1 IVRVGA
7 DFGPARKVNEFQMR
21 LSLAQSLN
29 FYQAGISLNSR
40 FCEQSKYWSH
50 ERRNAVAARPKQS
63 SRAGYLHPHLHCLL
77 RNGRG
82 LSVDHLYDF
91 YASPVDCGLKHLFEN
106 PHPVFPQNFFD
117 LLVAESALDQP
128 AGEIARV
135 RMVPE
140 LGNEMRTGEFCG
152 KLFLPRLRPLAID
165 EFKEI
170 ETDPD
175 AIDANQIGDV
185 FNVIDVTI
193 HRAFFFSRAHQQGIH
208 TDYTA
213 PFADH
218 FDLCI
223 TDVAL
228 NIVIAANIRVRHDGW
243 LFCNRENFVKPRWID
258 VREINNDAEPLA
270 FAYHVAP
277 KAS

>member
-1 IVRVGA
+1 MGMRNQDCFDLAIGDCLQMRQRIFAGVLWMHSAIEHQLVTTNLKIVRVGA

-63 SRAGYLHPHLHCLL
+63 SRAGYLHP
-77 RNGRG
+77 
-82 LSVDHLYDF
+82 
-91 YASPVDCGLKHLFEN
+91 
-106 PHPVFPQNFFD
+106 VFPQNFFH

-140 LGNEMRTGEFCG
+140 LGNEMRTGEFCV

-175 AIDANQIGDV
+175 AIDSDQIGDML
-185 FNVIDVTI
+185 NVIDVTI
-193 HRAFFFSRAHQQGIH
+193 ESAFLFRWTDKHGIDP
-208 TDYTA
+208 DYAA
-213 PFADH
+213 PGADH
-218 FDLCI
+218 LDLCI

-228 NIVIAANIRVRHDGW
+228 NIVIPAGICVRHNRWLARDG
-243 LFCNRENFVKPRWID
+243 
-258 VREINNDAEPLA
+258 
-270 FAYHVAP
+270 
-277 KAS
+277 